1 MVQETIGEQLDDALA
16 KLATKQDLVELRSE
30 LKQDMSELPFA
41 TKQDQVELRN
51 ELRGFATKQDHVELR
66 SELHLIVKAAVQ
78 ELVQVINQNTD
89 DLCKELNRVG
99 IPVRTRTR
107 HTSSAE

>member
-16 KLATKQDLVELRSE
+16 KLATKQDLMDLRSE
-30 LKQDMSELPFA
+30 LKQDHL
-41 TKQDQVELRN
+41 ELRN
-51 ELRGFATKQDHVELR
+51 ELHV
-66 SELHLIVKAAVQ
+66 IVKAAVQ

-99 IPVRTRTR
+99 VPVRTRTR

>member
-16 KLATKQDLVELRSE
+16 KLATKQDLMDLRSE
-30 LKQDMSELPFA
+30 LKQDHL
-41 TKQDQVELRN
+41 KLRN
-51 ELRGFATKQDHVELR
+51 ELHV
-66 SELHLIVKAAVQ
+66 IVKAAVQ

-89 DLCKELNRVG
+89 NLCKELNRVG
-99 IPVRTRTR
+99 VPVRTRTR